1 MTHLTVDKDELRKFI
16 QSFGHNVHDLML
28 TARDFSLIGA
38 VAMPTHFFTQRISAT
53 IEDSGAIFID
63 DITSVVSFLRACD
76 GNVIELKQKTSQP
89 LHLSC
94 GNITTSLPSSGSP
107 RSAKNLTHV
116 LGMVTD
122 ATDNDWKMWAGESL
136 NCYGR
141 LADTV
146 DLVPVSRMGNV
157 VGKDT
162 GYRTTF
168 KDGALVIEGGKKGSS
183 SMSIALDLMD
193 TDCPPTDTTNL
204 FGPWFSLLINGLP
217 QGPCEIYTGA
227 GSVMVLNHVEKESL
241 LVLIPQG
248 GE

>member
-1 MTHLTVDKDELRKFI
+1 MTHLTVDKDEFRKFI

-53 IEDSGAIFID
+53 IEESGGIFID

-94 GNITTSLPSSGSP
+94 GNI
-107 RSAKNLTHV
+107 
-116 LGMVTD
+116 
-122 ATDNDWKMWAGESL
+122 NDWKMWAGESL

-168 KDGALVIEGGKKGSS
+168 KDSALVIEGGKKGSS
-183 SMSIALDLMD
+183 SMSITLDLMD

-217 QGPCEIYTGA
+217 QGPCEFYTGA

>member
-1 MTHLTVDKDELRKFI
+1 MTHLTVDKDALRKFI
-16 QSFGHNVHDLML
+16 QSFGHNVHDLLLM
-28 TARDFSLIGA
+28 AGDFSLMGS
-38 VAMPTHFFTQRISAT
+38 VAMPTHYFHQRISAT
-53 IEDSGAIFID
+53 VEKSGGIFID
-63 DITSVVSFLRACD
+63 DISTVVSFLRACD
-76 GNVIELKQKTSQP
+76 GNVIEMKQKIGEP

-94 GNITTSLPSSGSP
+94 GNITTTLPSSGSP

-116 LGMVTD
+116 VGLVDD
-122 ATDNDWKMWAGESL
+122 ATDKAWKMWAGESL

-141 LADTV
+141 LEDTV

-157 VGKDT
+157 VGKDS

-183 SMSIALDLMD
+183 SMSITLDLVD
-193 TDCPPTDTTNL
+193 TDCPPNDTTNL
-204 FGPWFSLLINGLP
+204 YGPWFAMLINAMP
-217 QGPCEIYTGA
+217 QGACEFYTGA

-248 GE
+248 SE